1 MSCDE
6 PVKNGCEIYEIF
18 HVSLHILFK
27 LKGFPNFAPFNSY
40 PRKNDDYLLT
50 WNAFRI
56 SDPSTLIP
64 QKTMITPRHL
74 RHTRVRMR
82 NENEKML
89 IRIATYQSL
98 LLQQIKCT
106 RLLEM
111 AGWIGTESITE
122 DWPQRDRNFG
132 KFVLLSMKY
141 RFACYNFYRD
151 FACPIKAIKCF
162 ILCVF
167 FNCTGPWI

>member
-1 MSCDE
+1 MTSRYRCDALTNRARKPCTDVGSWSFVSCDE

-74 RHTRVRMR
+74 RHTSVRMR

-106 RLLEM
+106 TV
-111 AGWIGTESITE
+111 IS
-122 DWPQRDRNFG
+122 PVQSKPSN
-132 KFVLLSMKY
+132 VLFCVCSLTVQVPE
-141 RFACYNFYRD
+141 YNM
-151 FACPIKAIKCF
+151 
-162 ILCVF
+162 
-167 FNCTGPWI
+167 